1 MYDNASNLEREQN
14 DDLVLRRAVVVTILL
29 WCAVVVYK
37 LIVRMSDDDD
47 WWFGLPGVQFGSIA
61 LLRIFSS
68 IGLSRRIIKFLEAGR
83 IAG

>member
-1 MYDNASNLEREQN
+1 MYDDASNLEREQN
-14 DDLVLRRAVVVTILL
+14 NDLVLRRAVVVTILL

-61 LLRIFSS
+61 LLQIFYLYRA
-68 IGLSRRIIKFLEAGR
+68 IATNNQVFRGR